1 MGRAA
6 MMRGRLWVGALLF
19 VLIASSSPSL
29 AFAQDPIEDAAAVYE
44 IDDRTVDWSPVKGL
58 IVTVHRVVRV
68 YRTAGNDAGR
78 IRIWDT
84 FFQKLKTFHGE
95 VRDTTGRVL
104 FRVGLPD
111 VRAVAPFS
119 EFRLYSGDIV
129 RAVDLVGAQVPFEFE
144 ARWTVEIDNAF
155 FWPDWAFEDSWPRR
169 KASYEV
175 QSPPDQEVRWRES
188 VGGLA
193 RSERKEAR
201 RDILRWELT
210 DWIPGDT
217 DITVVGAHP
226 LVHIAPE
233 EFKVGRLKGRTDS
246 WDALG
251 RWYWSLTKDQIDLR
265 EEQKFQVERHIK
277 DKVGDRARATALKD
291 WVSDQW
297 RYVAIEVGLG
307 GWRPNRAREVFNNR
321 YGDCKDVVF
330 LWIAMMRAA
339 GLDAHPA
346 LVRARNPL
354 PIDAGFPKDWFD
366 HVIGVAF
373 INGDTLWAD
382 LSDSRYPLGT
392 LPRSCE
398 SRWALVVGDFG
409 GQLMWTP
416 DRPAARNVMTSR
428 IKGTLDLK
436 GDLTFTAGVFASGH
450 FARQLPLQGRLNPQV
465 AAAVILGITPTA
477 TDAWLDS
484 IAVVSGEAIYAHL
497 HGTIRGWALAGQ
509 KQIVVRPR
517 LAGWVVNDTIG
528 ARPEPSLVDFA
539 QTVHDTLTIEIP
551 PGWSP
556 DFWPEAAP
564 VTDAAGTFVETRQFE
579 NGQLRVLRDLR
590 ANTPGRAPEER
601 RSAALLRDAY
611 RASGEAEWVFR
622 RGDARPDSGSP

>member
-1 MGRAA
+1 
-6 MMRGRLWVGALLF
+6 MRRVITGIGWWVGPLAL
-19 VLIASSSPSL
+19 VIGL
-29 AFAQDPIEDAAAVYE
+29 AITPESESVQDSFEDAAAVYE
-44 IDDRTVDWSPVKGL
+44 IDERTVDWSPVKGL
-58 IVTVHRVVRV
+58 IVSSHRVVRV
-68 YRTAGNDAGR
+68 NRTAGIDAGR

-84 FFQKLKTFHGE
+84 FFQKLKSFQGE

-104 FRVGLPD
+104 FKVGLPD

-155 FWPDWAFEDSWPRR
+155 FWPDWTFEDSWPRR

-188 VGGLA
+188 AGGLV

-201 RDILRWELT
+201 RDVLRWEIT
-210 DWIPGDT
+210 DWVPGDT
-217 DITVVGAHP
+217 DIAVVGAHP

-251 RWYWSLTKDQIDLR
+251 RWYWALTKDQIDLR
-265 EEQKFQVERHIK
+265 EDEVYQVERHIR
-277 DKVGDRARATALKD
+277 DKVGDRARASALKD
-291 WVSDQW
+291 WISDQW

-307 GWRPNRAREVFNNR
+307 GWRPNRARDVFSNR

-330 LWIAMMRAA
+330 LWIAMMRAV

-354 PIDAGFPKDWFD
+354 PIDADFPKDWFD

-416 DRPAARNVMTSR
+416 DRPAAQNVMTNR
-428 IKGTLDLK
+428 FDGTLDLK
-436 GDLTFTAGVFASGH
+436 GDLTFTAGVYASGH

-465 AAAVILGITPTA
+465 AAAVILGVTPTA
-477 TDAWLDS
+477 IDAWLDS
-484 IAVVSGEAIYAHL
+484 ISVVSGEAIYAHL

-517 LAGWVVNDTIG
+517 VAGWVVNDTIG

-539 QTVHDTLTIEIP
+539 QTVHDTLTIEMP
-551 PGWSP
+551 AGWSP
-556 DFWPEAAP
+556 DFWPDAAP
-564 VTDAAGTFVETRQFE
+564 VSDVAGNFVEARQFE
-579 NGQLRVLRDLR
+579 DGQLRVLRDLR
-590 ANTPGRAPEER
+590 ANTPGREPDER
-601 RSAALLRDAY
+601 RSAALLRDVY
-611 RASGEAEWVFR
+611 RAAAEAEWVFR
-622 RGDARPDSGSP
+622 RGDARPDTGSP

>member
-1 MGRAA
+1 MGRTATKI
-6 MMRGRLWVGALLF
+6 GRWWIGALLL
-19 VLIASSSPSL
+19 VLVIGNAPRP
-29 AFAQDPIEDAAAVYE
+29 AVAQDPIDDAAAVYE
-44 IDDRTVDWSPVKGL
+44 VDERTVDWSPVKGL

-68 YRTAGNDAGR
+68 NRAAGNDAGR

-84 FFQKLKTFHGE
+84 FFQKLKSFQGE
-95 VRDTTGRVL
+95 VRDTSGRTL
-104 FRVGLPD
+104 FSVGLPD

-188 VGGLA
+188 VGGLV
-193 RSERKEAR
+193 RSERQEAR

-210 DWIPGDT
+210 DWTPGDT
-217 DITVVGAHP
+217 DIAVMGAHP
-226 LVHIAPE
+226 LLHIAPE

-265 EEQKFQVERHIK
+265 EEQKYQVERHIR

-291 WVSDQW
+291 WISDQW
-297 RYVAIEVGLG
+297 RYVAIEIGLG
-307 GWRPNRAREVFNNR
+307 GWRPSRARDVFNNR

-354 PIDAGFPKDWFD
+354 PIDADFPKDWFD

-409 GQLMWTP
+409 GQLVWTP
-416 DRPAARNVMTSR
+416 DRPAALNVMTSR
-428 IKGTLDLK
+428 IDGMLDLK

-484 IAVVSGEAIYAHL
+484 ISVVSGEAIYAHL

-517 LAGWVVNDTIG
+517 IAGWAVNDTIG
-528 ARPEPSLVDFA
+528 GRPEPSLVDFA
-539 QTVHDTLTIEIP
+539 QTVYDTVTINMP
-551 PGWSP
+551 AGWSP
-556 DFWPEAAP
+556 DFWPEASP
-564 VTDAAGTFVETRQFE
+564 VTDVAGTFVERRQFE
-579 NGQLRVLRDLR
+579 NGQLRVRRDLR
-590 ANTPGRAPEER
+590 ANTPGREPADR

-611 RASGEAEWVFR
+611 RVSGEAEWVFR